1 VLLGDTPA
9 DAAGRD
15 TGVPV
20 IGVATGG
27 SSVEEL
33 RQAGAAR
40 VLPDLTDAD
49 RVVDWVTA
57 VSP

>member
-15 TGVPV
+15 AGVPV

-40 VLPDLTDAD
+40 VLPT
-49 RVVDWVTA
+49 
-57 VSP
+57 

>member
-1 VLLGDTPA
+1 
-9 DAAGRD
+9 
-15 TGVPV
+15 V

-33 RQAGAAR
+33 HEAGAAR

-49 RVVDWVTA
+49 RVVVWVTA
-57 VSP
+57 GSP